1 MPSSTE
7 RDIILEHAL
16 RNQENLE
23 TTLDIGFAFS
33 ELRKRIIVGFLDKLK
48 GFVLEKLGDPDKSK
62 WKVNDDSDDSLRNC
76 PLEQYKAFSFGKKS
90 WKNHG
95 VALESQKDG
104 NVIIDV
110 WRKPSVPRFQP
121 EDLLRKE
128 LNHSVRQGQGA
139 PSNKYWEWYHY
150 LDDPYRNWNTKETLI
165 KLYNGEAVE
174 KLGQDLVRII
184 EVAEPIIDAH
194 VQKSSS

>member
-95 VALESQKDG
+95 SG
-104 NVIIDV
+104 
-110 WRKPSVPRFQP
+110 
-121 EDLLRKE
+121 
-128 LNHSVRQGQGA
+128 
-139 PSNKYWEWYHY
+139 
-150 LDDPYRNWNTKETLI
+150 T
-165 KLYNGEAVE
+165 
-174 KLGQDLVRII
+174 
-184 EVAEPIIDAH
+184 
-194 VQKSSS
+194 